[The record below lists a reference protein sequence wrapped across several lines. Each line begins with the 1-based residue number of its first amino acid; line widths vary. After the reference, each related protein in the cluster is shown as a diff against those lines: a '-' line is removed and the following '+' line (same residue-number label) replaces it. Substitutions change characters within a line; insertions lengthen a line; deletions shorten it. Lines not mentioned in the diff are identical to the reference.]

1 MSDLHKEDVV
11 NRALEHDRPG
21 RSFVAIEG
29 SRWGELI
36 LPAPDEAADRTE
48 AGLRLLAV
56 TSFFYSIEMLSAL
69 LGYERTHPARLHPV
83 AVATDDA
90 VNADAR
96 IGLRKRIWKHYTQA
110 ERVAIEVA
118 TIETALRSGL
128 PVHTGEFKIEWFYRQ
143 LASWR
148 PDAIIVCGCGQ
159 ILDTRILELPRWG
172 VYNFHP
178 SDLAHGHGAG
188 AQPYE
193 DSLARNDPWT
203 CWTVHQMTEE
213 VDVGPIVGRSPRVSV
228 ADARGRIVQDP
239 RRFYDKLRGVVGP
252 MVTILLEEL
261 VRLADRGQ
269 GGRVARIDFAERLPQ
284 SVRTRL
290 RESIV

>member
-1 MSDLHKEDVV
+1 MSDLQKEDVV
-11 NRALEHDRPG
+11 NRVLEHDRPG

-36 LPAPDEAADRTE
+36 LPSPDEAANRIE
-48 AGLRLLAV
+48 AGLRVLAV
-56 TSFFYSIEMLSAL
+56 TSFFYSIEMVSAL
-69 LGYERTHPARLHPV
+69 LRCERTHPARLCPV

-96 IGLRKRIWKHYTQA
+96 IGLRKRIWKHYGQS

-118 TIETALRSGL
+118 TIETALQSGL
-128 PVHTGEFKIEWFYRQ
+128 PVYTGEFKIAWFYRQ
-143 LASWR
+143 LMSWH

-159 ILDTRILELPRWG
+159 IFDARILGLPRYG

-203 CWTVHQMTEE
+203 CWTVHQMTEK
-213 VDVGPIVGRSPRVSV
+213 VDAGPIVGQSPRISV
-228 ADARGRIVQDP
+228 ADARGGIVQDP
-239 RRFYDKLRGVVGP
+239 KRFYDKLRGVVGP

-261 VRLADRGQ
+261 VRLAD
-269 GGRVARIDFAERLPQ
+269 GGRDGRIAAIDFGERLPE

-290 RESIV
+290 QEPIT